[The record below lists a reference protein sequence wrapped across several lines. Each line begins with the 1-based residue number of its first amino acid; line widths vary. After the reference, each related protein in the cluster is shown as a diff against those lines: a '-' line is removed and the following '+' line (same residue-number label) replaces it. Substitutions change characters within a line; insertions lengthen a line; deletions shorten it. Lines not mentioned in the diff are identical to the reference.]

1 MQPQGENTF
10 TQIPWFAT
18 TQTGSIDLYA
28 SAVSRYSSNLNESNN
43 SNSNN
48 SQNKNTSEKKSK
60 TKGTKQQNQ
69 ISKIS

>member
-1 MQPQGENTF
+1 MQPQEENTF

-43 SNSNN
+43 SKTNN
-48 SQNKNTSEKKSK
+48 SQTKNTSEKKSK
-60 TKGTKQQNQ
+60 KKGTNEQNQ
-69 ISKIS
+69 F